1 MEKYKFFRNDRKA
14 VNSRFRKKTIHG
26 AFMREFTIAN
36 GNQFTFFLLRR
47 KSVVYLPILPITDDK
62 SFCIAIQAARA
73 AS

>member
-36 GNQFTFFLLRR
+36 GNQFTFVLLRR
-47 KSVVYLPILPITDDK
+47 KSTI
-62 SFCIAIQAARA
+62 S
-73 AS
+73 